1 MRRGVEMWGESQS
14 PAHSIGT
21 IPLALQSRVRQATE
35 WPRRRAPK
43 CAWGRVSGLKTAGSG
58 DSDDRAAAG
67 GRDWGVHKGGQSRSR
82 AWSCLPHSQ

>member
-43 CAWGRVSGLKTAGSG
+43 YAWGRVSGMNTEGG

-67 GRDWGVHKGGQSRSR
+67 GGECTKEDSRDQVDGPVFPLRN
-82 AWSCLPHSQ
+82 PH